1 MPEVYHLPDFLA
13 DIGPVEHVG
22 LVTLCRQFCQQ
33 PSKSEF
39 DSVLERQL
47 EEAIE
52 DIDDTCPK
60 TDASGRRL
68 LDVLNKMQR
77 SKVIHKTDL
86 HWLLVVAEQH
96 APGTCCSC
104 CMCTTPLAV
113 YIKLH
118 RTVQSC

>member
-1 MPEVYHLPDFLA
+1 MQHLLQPGSISMPEMYHSPDVLA
-13 DIGPVEHVG
+13 DIGPIEHVG

-33 PSKSEF
+33 ASKPEF
-39 DSVLERQL
+39 DSVLGSQL

-68 LDVLNKMQR
+68 LDVLCKMLR

-86 HWLLVVAEQH
+86 YWLPVAAEQH
-96 APGTCCSC
+96 AP
-104 CMCTTPLAV
+104 
-113 YIKLH
+113 
-118 RTVQSC
+118 